1 MLGALA
7 DRVECRNRPASS
19 HGAIMRS
26 RIRANAPLTAGCLR
40 RLFSQAPFVAVGWW
54 LLLAPPGMAADPP
67 KVTITGGADASGH
80 NYNWTVANE
89 TASPIVH
96 LEFPH
101 YHATLFFAPEGW
113 STECTFL
120 VNVGVDDRPGICR
133 AHVDSPASGIAPGR
147 SAPFSM
153 QVATRAVQRAGGE
166 VTVRTADGAEIV
178 ITGVELPEP
187 ETTSDKYVSLV
198 GLAAVL
204 LVAVALQRGRGR
216 GKPARRDDKA
226 TAPPA
231 DQ

>member
-1 MLGALA
+1 MVGALA
-7 DRVECRNRPASS
+7 ERVECRNRSASPDV
-19 HGAIMRS
+19 AIMRS
-26 RIRANAPLTAGCLR
+26 HIRTDAPLTAGCAR
-40 RLFSQAPFVAVGWW
+40 RLFSQAPFVAAGWW

-96 LEFPH
+96 VEIPH
-101 YHATLFFAPEGW
+101 YHATLFFAPGGW

-120 VNVGVDDRPGICR
+120 VNVGVDDRPGVCR

-147 SAPFSM
+147 SAQFSM
-153 QVATRAVQRAGGE
+153 QIVTRAVQRAAGE
-166 VTVRTADGAEIV
+166 VTVRTADGAEMV
-178 ITGVELPEP
+178 IAGVELPQP

-216 GKPARRDDKA
+216 GKPARTDGNA
-226 TAPPA
+226 TTPPT